1 MSATGAEAGGDAS
14 GRAAVVRPELDL
26 KLADALSAERLEEAV
41 RLAEGLGVEI
51 VAAERFPLRDPRP
64 ATLIGGGRLG
74 WLSELVATERL
85 EVAVI
90 DAALSPIQQRNLER
104 ALQCKVIDRTGLIL
118 EIFGDRAQTA
128 EGRLQVEL
136 AALTYQRS
144 RLVRSWTHLERQ
156 RGGAGFMGG
165 PGERQIELDRRR
177 IDDRITQ
184 IKRQLAEV
192 RRTRGIQREARGRV
206 PLPGVALV
214 GYTNA
219 GKSSWFNRLARAR
232 VHAADELFAT
242 LDPTIRAVR
251 LPTGEREIGRA
262 SCRERV
268 CVGFI
273 SDLPT
278 QLVAAFRA
286 TLEEVLSAEVVVHVR
301 DIASPATEA
310 QAHDVELV
318 LAELGIDEGEQERRV
333 VELWN
338 KVDRLDPAGRADVQ
352 ARLPKERAVLG
363 SARTGEGETDVL
375 ALVARRLGRFRTR
388 LRLEVPVADGEAI
401 ARAYRLAAVV
411 DRRDGE
417 RVVTL
422 ELDVPAE
429 NVERLRDL
437 AHARGL
443 TLDAPQATAA
453 E

>member
-1 MSATGAEAGGDAS
+1 
-14 GRAAVVRPELDL
+14 VQ
-26 KLADALSAERLEEAV
+26 
-41 RLAEGLGVEI
+41 I

-64 ATLIGGGRLG
+64 ATLIGGGRLA
-74 WLSELVATERL
+74 WLKDVVATEHV
-85 EVAVI
+85 EVAVV
-90 DAALSPIQQRNLER
+90 DAALTPIQQRNLER

-177 IDDRITQ
+177 IDERITQ

-192 RRTRGIQREARGRV
+192 RRTRTIQRDARSRV

-219 GKSSWFNRLARAR
+219 GKSTWFNRLTRAR
-232 VHAADELFAT
+232 VHAADQLFAT

-251 LPTGEREIGRA
+251 LPTGERVGL
-262 SCRERV
+262 SDT
-268 CVGFI
+268 VGFI

-286 TLEEVLSAEVVVHVR
+286 TLEEVLSAEVIVHVR
-301 DIASPATEA
+301 DIASPASDA
-310 QAHDVELV
+310 PARDVEAV

-338 KVDRLDPAGRADVQ
+338 KADRLDAASRAGLEAKRPPA
-352 ARLPKERAVLG
+352 RAVLG
-363 SARTGEGETDVL
+363 SARTGEGEA
-375 ALVARRLGRFRTR
+375 ALLGLIAQRLGAFRTR
-388 LRLEVPVADGEAI
+388 LRLEVPVGDGEAI

-411 DRRDGE
+411 ARHDEER
-417 RVVTL
+417 RVVL
-422 ELDVPAE
+422 ELDVATE
-429 NVERLRDL
+429 NVERLRAY

-443 TLDAPQATAA
+443 TLDVPHPKAA

>member
-1 MSATGAEAGGDAS
+1 MIATAADGNGAAS

-26 KLADALSAERLEEAV
+26 KITDALGAERLEEAV

-51 VAAERFPLRDPRP
+51 VACERFPLRDPRP
-64 ATLIGGGRLG
+64 ATLIGGGRLS
-74 WLSELVATERL
+74 WLQELVAAEKL
-85 EVAVI
+85 EVVVV

-104 ALQCKVIDRTGLIL
+104 ALQTKVIDRTGLIL

-177 IDDRITQ
+177 IDERITQ

-192 RRTRGIQREARGRV
+192 RRTRGIQRDARGRI

-219 GKSSWFNRLARAR
+219 GKSTWFNRLTRAHVR
-232 VHAADELFAT
+232 AADQLFAT

-251 LPTGEREIGRA
+251 LPTGERVGL
-262 SCRERV
+262 SDT
-268 CVGFI
+268 VGFI

-310 QAHDVELV
+310 QAHDVETV
-318 LAELGIDEGEQERRV
+318 LAELGIDAHEQERRV

-338 KVDRLDPAGRADVQ
+338 KADRLDAETRADVE
-352 ARLPKERAVLG
+352 ARLPRDRAVLG
-363 SARTGEGETDVL
+363 SARTGEGEEALL
-375 ALVARRLGRFRTR
+375 ALVARRLGQFRTR

-401 ARAYRLAAVV
+401 ARAYRLGAVV
-411 DRRDGE
+411 ERRDGE
-417 RVVTL
+417 QCVTL
-422 ELDVPAE
+422 DLDVPAE
-429 NVERLRDL
+429 NVERLRAF
-437 AHARGL
+437 AHARDLGL
-443 TLDAPQATAA
+443 DVPHPDAA

>member
-1 MSATGAEAGGDAS
+1 MTATVGEVTGTAS

-26 KLADALSAERLEEAV
+26 KISDALSTERLEEAV

-74 WLSELVATERL
+74 WLKDLVASEQL
-85 EVAVI
+85 ELAVV

-104 ALQCKVIDRTGLIL
+104 ELQCKVIDRTGLIL

-184 IKRQLAEV
+184 IKRQLGEV

-219 GKSSWFNRLARAR
+219 GKSTWFNRLTRAHVR
-232 VHAADELFAT
+232 AADQLFAT

-251 LPTGEREIGRA
+251 LPTGERVGL
-262 SCRERV
+262 SDT
-268 CVGFI
+268 VGFI

-286 TLEEVLSAEVVVHVR
+286 TLEEVLSAEVIVHVR

-310 QAHDVELV
+310 QAEDVETV

-338 KVDRLDPAGRADVQ
+338 KVDRLDDEARADAA
-352 ARLPKERAVLG
+352 ARLPADRAVLG
-363 SARTGEGETDVL
+363 SAKTGEGED
-375 ALVARRLGRFRTR
+375 ALLRLIARRLGQFRTR
-388 LRLEVPVADGEAI
+388 LRLQVPVADGEAI
-401 ARAYRLAAVV
+401 ARAYRLGAVV

-417 RVVTL
+417 EVVML
-422 ELDVPAE
+422 DLDVPTA
-429 NVERLRDL
+429 NVDRLRGF

-443 TLDAPQATAA
+443 ALDVPHPEAA

>member
-1 MSATGAEAGGDAS
+1 VTATVAGTTGTAI
-14 GRAAVVRPELDL
+14 GRAAVVRQELDL
-26 KLADALSAERLEEAV
+26 RINDALSAERLDEAM
-41 RLAEGLGVEI
+41 RLAEGLGVEL
-51 VAAERFPLRDPRP
+51 VAAERFQLREPRP
-64 ATLIGGGRLG
+64 ATLIAGGRLA
-74 WLSELVATERL
+74 WLKDLVAAEQL
-85 EVAVI
+85 EVVVV

-104 ALQCKVIDRTGLIL
+104 ELQCKVIDRTGLIL

-219 GKSSWFNRLARAR
+219 GKSTWFNRLSRAHVR
-232 VHAADELFAT
+232 VADQLFAT

-251 LPTGEREIGRA
+251 LPTGERVGL
-262 SCRERV
+262 SDT
-268 CVGFI
+268 VGFI

-286 TLEEVLSAEVVVHVR
+286 TLEEVLAADVIVHVR
-301 DIASPATEA
+301 DIASPATAA
-310 QAHDVELV
+310 QAEDVEAV
-318 LAELGIDEGEQERRV
+318 LAELGVDEGEQERRV

-338 KVDRLDPAGRADVQ
+338 KVDRLDDQARADAE
-352 ARLPKERAVLG
+352 ARLPRERAVLG
-363 SARTGEGETDVL
+363 SARTGEGEA
-375 ALVARRLGRFRTR
+375 ALLNLIAHRLGQFRTR
-388 LRLEVPVADGEAI
+388 LRLAVPVADGEAI
-401 ARAYRLAAVV
+401 AKAYRLGAVV
-411 DRRDGE
+411 E
-417 RVVTL
+417 RHDDERTVTL
-422 ELDVPAE
+422 DLDVPPA
-429 NVERLRDL
+429 NVERLRDF
-437 AHARGL
+437 AHDRGL
-443 TLDAPQATAA
+443 DLDVPRHKAA

>member
-1 MSATGAEAGGDAS
+1 MSATGADAGGNAS

-74 WLSELVATERL
+74 WLTELVAAERL

-219 GKSSWFNRLARAR
+219 GKSSWFNRLTRAR

-251 LPTGEREIGRA
+251 LPTGERVGL
-262 SCRERV
+262 SDT
-268 CVGFI
+268 VGFI

-286 TLEEVLSAEVVVHVR
+286 TLEEVLSAEVIVHVR
-301 DIASPATEA
+301 DIAGPATEA

-333 VELWN
+333 VEVWN

-363 SARTGEGETDVL
+363 SARTGEGEADLL

-443 TLDAPQATAA
+443 GLDAPQATAA

>member
-1 MSATGAEAGGDAS
+1 VTATAADAIGAGS

-26 KLADALSAERLEEAV
+26 KIADALSAERLEEAV
-41 RLAEGLGVEI
+41 RLAEGLGVDI
-51 VAAERFPLRDPRP
+51 KASERFPLRDPRP

-74 WLSELVATERL
+74 WLQDLVAAERL
-85 EVAVI
+85 EVVVV

-104 ALQCKVIDRTGLIL
+104 ALETKVIDRTGLIL

-177 IDDRITQ
+177 IDERITQ

-192 RRTRGIQREARGRV
+192 RRTRGIQRDARGRI

-219 GKSSWFNRLARAR
+219 GKSTWFNRLTRAHVR
-232 VHAADELFAT
+232 AADQLFAT

-251 LPTGEREIGRA
+251 LPTGERVGL
-262 SCRERV
+262 SDT
-268 CVGFI
+268 VGFI

-301 DIASPATEA
+301 DIASPATDA
-310 QAHDVELV
+310 QAEDVETV
-318 LAELGIDEGEQERRV
+318 LAELGIDESEQERRV

-338 KVDRLDPAGRADVQ
+338 KADRLDDAARADVE
-352 ARLPKERAVLG
+352 ARLPRHRAVLG
-363 SARTGEGETDVL
+363 SARTGEGEDALL
-375 ALVARRLGRFRTR
+375 ALVARRLGQFRTR
-388 LRLEVPVADGEAI
+388 LRLEVPVADGEAV
-401 ARAYRLAAVV
+401 ARAYRLGAVV

-417 RVVTL
+417 EVVTL
-422 ELDVPAE
+422 DLDVPTE
-429 NVERLRDL
+429 NVERLRSF
-437 AHARGL
+437 AHERHLGL
-443 TLDAPQATAA
+443 DVPQRPVA